1 MDKMQKIPCEGSEIV
16 VDFQYMERYDIQD
29 LRRIMALLRAPGGCP
44 WDREQTHESIRRN
57 MLEEAYEV
65 VEAIDEKDP
74 EHLKEELGDVLLQVV
89 FHAQMAREEG
99 LFTFDDVVDGVA
111 QKMVFRHPHVFGQ
124 AHADD
129 SAQALDTWDAQKR
142 EEKDQRTASDTLKGV
157 ARSLPALIRAEKIQ
171 SKAAKAGFD
180 WPDPAPALDKLA
192 EEADELRR
200 AAQGDGDPEEEL
212 GDLLFA
218 AVKAGRFLG
227 LDSEQALTRA
237 CDKFIRRFQ
246 TVEERAGGRPLGEL
260 PLEELE
266 ALWAQAKAEEAPAQK
281 P

>member
-1 MDKMQKIPCEGSEIV
+1 M

-142 EEKDQRTASDTLKGV
+142 EEKDQRTASDTLKAV

-192 EEADELRR
+192 EEADEPAGPPRGTGTRR
-200 AAQGDGDPEEEL
+200 
-212 GDLLFA
+212 
-218 AVKAGRFLG
+218 R
-227 LDSEQALTRA
+227 S
-237 CDKFIRRFQ
+237 
-246 TVEERAGGRPLGEL
+246 
-260 PLEELE
+260 
-266 ALWAQAKAEEAPAQK
+266 WATCCSPR
-281 P
+281 